1 MQCTSSFTD
10 CHTEGQNILFTDG
23 EYINQIAASRDDGF
37 VVRIFA
43 TSTEPVLQ
51 QELQLKL
58 ARKCLHAC
66 GISLFDLEKDLH
78 IISTGFDEESAVLA
92 AGREFALMKTASGK
106 VLKVFCSK

>member
-1 MQCTSSFTD
+1 M
-10 CHTEGQNILFTDG
+10 
-23 EYINQIAASRDDGF
+23 
-37 VVRIFA
+37 RIFA

-78 IISTGFDEESAVLA
+78 IISKSC
-92 AGREFALMKTASGK
+92 S
-106 VLKVFCSK
+106 LKVNSKLIIQTIRLKPCPSLCLPLLCEGRYNSITNIKKYEVFETA

>member
-1 MQCTSSFTD
+1 M
-10 CHTEGQNILFTDG
+10 
-23 EYINQIAASRDDGF
+23 
-37 VVRIFA
+37 RIFA

-78 IISTGFDEESAVLA
+78 IISKSC
-92 AGREFALMKTASGK
+92 S
-106 VLKVFCSK
+106 LKVNSKLIIQIIRLKPCPSLCLPLLYEGRYNSITNIKKYEVFETA